1 MSSSFIRNDYT
12 EMIPGRAYGY
22 TKGSDGKYHTNPDSW
37 AMIGPSGMYS
47 TIEDM
52 AKWTINFDQ
61 KQVGGQEVFNLNF
74 KLFRILVSKMAL
86 LKPNKKYG

>member
-1 MSSSFIRNDYT
+1 
-12 EMIPGRAYGY
+12 
-22 TKGSDGKYHTNPDSW
+22 
-37 AMIGPSGMYS
+37 MIGPSGMYS